1 MNTYNVSEMVLQR
14 VSFEH
19 QTLLEDNLN
28 LLNYSPDYRIL
39 FDVSDKNLSIS
50 DVYYINKNMFEIQDV
65 IQTINWHY
73 QTRNM
78 DRITTNIKE
87 YDSNGNVTNIRPRG
101 SLKREN
107 QNTRAEA
114 FSNLGKQS
122 FVTFRAMIE
131 TFKRLSKKM
140 NDDDILNN
148 FQIAYYMDRAGK
160 LGGDTGIGG

>member
-1 MNTYNVSEMVLQR
+1 MNTYNVSERVLQR

-19 QTLLEDNLN
+19 QTLIEDNLN
-28 LLNYSPDYRIL
+28 LLNYSPEYRIL
-39 FDVSDKNLSIS
+39 FDVNDKNLSIS
-50 DVYYINKNMFEIQDV
+50 DVYYINKNMTEIHDV

-78 DRITTNIKE
+78 DRINTDIDE
-87 YDSNGNVTNIRPRG
+87 RSRG
-101 SLKREN
+101 SLKQEN
-107 QNTRAEA
+107 QNTREKA
-114 FSNLGKQS
+114 FTNLGKRS

-131 TFKRLSKKM
+131 TFKRLSKIM

-148 FQIAYYMDRAGK
+148 FQVAYYMDKQGL

>member
-1 MNTYNVSEMVLQR
+1 MNTYNVSEKVLQR
-14 VSFEH
+14 VSFEN
-19 QTLLEDNLN
+19 QVLIEDNLN

-39 FDVSDKNLSIS
+39 FNVNDKNLSIS
-50 DVYYINKNMFEIQDV
+50 DVYYINKNMTEIHDV

-78 DRITTNIKE
+78 DRTTTDIDE
-87 YDSNGNVTNIRPRG
+87 RSRG
-101 SLKREN
+101 SLKQEN
-107 QNTRAEA
+107 QNTREKA
-114 FSNLGKQS
+114 FTNLGKQS

-131 TFKRLSKKM
+131 TFKRLSKIM

-148 FQIAYYMDRAGK
+148 FQVAYYMDKQGL

>member
-1 MNTYNVSEMVLQR
+1 MNTYNVSEKVLQR
-14 VSFEH
+14 VSFEN
-19 QTLLEDNLN
+19 QTLIEDNLN

-39 FDVSDKNLSIS
+39 FDVNDKNLSIS
-50 DVYYINKNMFEIQDV
+50 DVYYINKNMTEIHDV

-78 DRITTNIKE
+78 DRTTTDIDE
-87 YDSNGNVTNIRPRG
+87 RSRG
-101 SLKREN
+101 SLKQEN
-107 QNTRAEA
+107 QNTREKA
-114 FSNLGKQS
+114 FTNLGKQS

-131 TFKRLSKKM
+131 TFKRLSKIM

-148 FQIAYYMDRAGK
+148 FQVAYYMDKQGL

>member
-1 MNTYNVSEMVLQR
+1 MNTYNVSEKVLQR
-14 VSFEH
+14 VSFEN
-19 QTLLEDNLN
+19 QTLIEDNLN
-28 LLNYSPDYRIL
+28 LLNYSREYRIL
-39 FDVSDKNLSIS
+39 FNVSDKNLSIS
-50 DVYYINKNMFEIQDV
+50 DVYYINKNMYEIQDV

-101 SLKREN
+101 SLKKEN
-107 QNTRAEA
+107 QNTREKA
-114 FSNLGKQS
+114 FSNLGKRS

-131 TFKRLSKKM
+131 TFKRLSKIM

-148 FQIAYYMDRAGK
+148 FQVAYYMDKQGL

>member
-1 MNTYNVSEMVLQR
+1 MNTYNVSEKVLQR

-19 QTLLEDNLN
+19 QTLLDDNLN

-50 DVYYINKNMFEIQDV
+50 DVYYINKNMTEIHDV

-78 DRITTNIKE
+78 DRTTTDIDE
-87 YDSNGNVTNIRPRG
+87 RSRG
-101 SLKREN
+101 SLKQEN
-107 QNTRAEA
+107 QNTREKA
-114 FSNLGKQS
+114 FTNLGKQS

-131 TFKRLSKKM
+131 TFKRLSKIM

-148 FQIAYYMDRAGK
+148 FQIAYYMDKQGL

>member
-1 MNTYNVSEMVLQR
+1 MNTYNVSEKVLQR
-14 VSFEH
+14 VSFEN

-28 LLNYSPDYRIL
+28 LLNYSPEYRIL
-39 FDVSDKNLSIS
+39 FNVNDKNLSIS
-50 DVYYINKNMFEIQDV
+50 DVYYINKNMTEIHDV

-78 DRITTNIKE
+78 DRTTTDIDE
-87 YDSNGNVTNIRPRG
+87 RSRG
-101 SLKREN
+101 SLKQEN
-107 QNTRAEA
+107 QNTREKA
-114 FSNLGKQS
+114 FINLGKQS

-131 TFKRLSKKM
+131 TFKRLSKIM

-148 FQIAYYMDRAGK
+148 FQVAYYMDKQGL

>member
-1 MNTYNVSEMVLQR
+1 MNTYNVSERVLQR

-39 FDVSDKNLSIS
+39 FNVNDKNLSIS
-50 DVYYINKNMFEIQDV
+50 DVYYINKNMTEIHDV

-78 DRITTNIKE
+78 DRTTTDIDE
-87 YDSNGNVTNIRPRG
+87 RSRG
-101 SLKREN
+101 SLKQEN
-107 QNTRAEA
+107 QNTREKA
-114 FSNLGKQS
+114 FTNLGKQS

-131 TFKRLSKKM
+131 TFKRLSKIM

-148 FQIAYYMDRAGK
+148 FQVAYYMDKQGL

>member
-1 MNTYNVSEMVLQR
+1 MNTYNVSEKVLQR
-14 VSFEH
+14 VSFEQ

-28 LLNYSPDYRIL
+28 LLNYSPEYRIL
-39 FDVSDKNLSIS
+39 FNVNDKNLSIS
-50 DVYYINKNMFEIQDV
+50 DVYYINKNMTEIHDV

-78 DRITTNIKE
+78 DRTTTDIDE
-87 YDSNGNVTNIRPRG
+87 RSRG
-101 SLKREN
+101 SLKQEN
-107 QNTRAEA
+107 QNTREKA
-114 FSNLGKQS
+114 FTNLGKRS

-131 TFKRLSKKM
+131 TFKRLSKIM

-148 FQIAYYMDRAGK
+148 FQVAYYMDKQGL

>member
-1 MNTYNVSEMVLQR
+1 MNTYNVSEKVLQR
-14 VSFEH
+14 VSFKN
-19 QTLLEDNLN
+19 QVLIEDNLY

-39 FDVSDKNLSIS
+39 FNVNDKNLSIS
-50 DVYYINKNMFEIQDV
+50 DVYYINKNMTEIHDV

-78 DRITTNIKE
+78 DRTTTDIDE
-87 YDSNGNVTNIRPRG
+87 RSRG
-101 SLKREN
+101 SLKQEN
-107 QNTRAEA
+107 QNTREKA
-114 FSNLGKQS
+114 FTNLGKQS

-131 TFKRLSKKM
+131 TFKRLSKIM

-148 FQIAYYMDRAGK
+148 FQVAYYMDKQGL

>member
-1 MNTYNVSEMVLQR
+1 MNTYNVSEKVLQR
-14 VSFEH
+14 VSFEN

-28 LLNYSPDYRIL
+28 LLNYSPEYRIL
-39 FDVSDKNLSIS
+39 FNVNDKNLSIS
-50 DVYYINKNMFEIQDV
+50 DVYYINKNMTEIHDV

-78 DRITTNIKE
+78 DRINTDIDE
-87 YDSNGNVTNIRPRG
+87 RSRG
-101 SLKREN
+101 SLKQEN
-107 QNTRAEA
+107 QNTREKA
-114 FSNLGKQS
+114 FTNLGKQS

-131 TFKRLSKKM
+131 TFKRLSKIM

-148 FQIAYYMDRAGK
+148 FQVAYYMDKQGL

>member
-1 MNTYNVSEMVLQR
+1 MNTYNVSEKVLQR
-14 VSFEH
+14 VSFEN
-19 QTLLEDNLN
+19 QTLIEDNLN

-50 DVYYINKNMFEIQDV
+50 DVYYINKNMTEIHDV

-78 DRITTNIKE
+78 DRTTTDIDE
-87 YDSNGNVTNIRPRG
+87 RSRG
-101 SLKREN
+101 SLKQEN
-107 QNTRAEA
+107 QNTREKA
-114 FSNLGKQS
+114 FTNLGKQS
-122 FVTFRAMIE
+122 FVTLRAMIE
-131 TFKRLSKKM
+131 TFKRLSKIM

-148 FQIAYYMDRAGK
+148 FQVAYYMDKQGL

>member
-1 MNTYNVSEMVLQR
+1 MNTYNVSERVLQR

-19 QTLLEDNLN
+19 QTLIEDNLN
-28 LLNYSPDYRIL
+28 LLNYSPEYRIL
-39 FDVSDKNLSIS
+39 FDVNDKNLSIS
-50 DVYYINKNMFEIQDV
+50 DVYYINKNMTEIHDV

-78 DRITTNIKE
+78 DRITTDIDE
-87 YDSNGNVTNIRPRG
+87 RSRG
-101 SLKREN
+101 SLKQEN
-107 QNTRAEA
+107 QNTREKA
-114 FSNLGKQS
+114 FTNLGKRS

-131 TFKRLSKKM
+131 TFKRLSKIM

-148 FQIAYYMDRAGK
+148 FQVAYYMDKQGL

>member
-1 MNTYNVSEMVLQR
+1 MNTYNVSEKVLQR

-28 LLNYSPDYRIL
+28 LLNYSPEYRIL
-39 FDVSDKNLSIS
+39 FNVNDKNLSIS
-50 DVYYINKNMFEIQDV
+50 DVYYINKNMTEIHDV

-78 DRITTNIKE
+78 DRINTDIDE
-87 YDSNGNVTNIRPRG
+87 RSRG
-101 SLKREN
+101 SLKQEN
-107 QNTRAEA
+107 QNTREKA
-114 FSNLGKQS
+114 FTNLGKQS

-131 TFKRLSKKM
+131 TFKRLSKIM

-148 FQIAYYMDRAGK
+148 FQVAYYMDKQGL

>member
-1 MNTYNVSEMVLQR
+1 MNTYNVSEKVLQR

-19 QTLLEDNLN
+19 QTLIEDNLN

-39 FDVSDKNLSIS
+39 FNVNDKNLSIS
-50 DVYYINKNMFEIQDV
+50 DVYYINKNMTEIHDV

-78 DRITTNIKE
+78 DRITTDIDE
-87 YDSNGNVTNIRPRG
+87 RSRG
-101 SLKREN
+101 SLKQEN
-107 QNTRAEA
+107 QNTREKA
-114 FSNLGKQS
+114 FTNLGKKS

-131 TFKRLSKKM
+131 TFKRLSKIM

-148 FQIAYYMDRAGK
+148 FQVAYYMDKQGL

>member
-1 MNTYNVSEMVLQR
+1 MNTYNVSEKVLQR

-28 LLNYSPDYRIL
+28 LLNYSPEYRIL
-39 FDVSDKNLSIS
+39 FNVNDKKLSIS
-50 DVYYINKNMFEIQDV
+50 DVYYINKNMTEIHDV

-78 DRITTNIKE
+78 DRINTDIDE
-87 YDSNGNVTNIRPRG
+87 RSRG
-101 SLKREN
+101 SLKQEN
-107 QNTRAEA
+107 QNTREKA
-114 FSNLGKQS
+114 FTNLGKQS

-131 TFKRLSKKM
+131 TFKRLSKIM

-148 FQIAYYMDRAGK
+148 FQVAYYMDKQGL

>member
-1 MNTYNVSEMVLQR
+1 MNTYNVSERVLQR
-14 VSFEH
+14 VSFEN
-19 QTLLEDNLN
+19 QTLIEDNLN

-39 FDVSDKNLSIS
+39 FNVSDKNLSIS
-50 DVYYINKNMFEIQDV
+50 DVYYINKNMTEIHDV

-78 DRITTNIKE
+78 DRINTDIDE
-87 YDSNGNVTNIRPRG
+87 RSRG
-101 SLKREN
+101 SLKQEN
-107 QNTRAEA
+107 QNTREKA
-114 FSNLGKQS
+114 FTNLGKRS

-131 TFKRLSKKM
+131 TFKRLSKIM

-148 FQIAYYMDRAGK
+148 FQVAYYMDKQGL

>member
-1 MNTYNVSEMVLQR
+1 MNTYDVSEKVLQR
-14 VSFEH
+14 VSFKN
-19 QTLLEDNLN
+19 QVLIEDNLY

-39 FDVSDKNLSIS
+39 FNVNDKNLSIS
-50 DVYYINKNMFEIQDV
+50 DVYYINKNMTEIHDV

-78 DRITTNIKE
+78 DRINTDI
-87 YDSNGNVTNIRPRG
+87 DGRSRG
-101 SLKREN
+101 SLKQEN
-107 QNTRAEA
+107 QNTREKA
-114 FSNLGKQS
+114 FTNLGKQS

-131 TFKRLSKKM
+131 TFKRLSKIM

-148 FQIAYYMDRAGK
+148 FQVAYYMDKQGL

>member
-1 MNTYNVSEMVLQR
+1 MNTYNVSEKVLQR
-14 VSFEH
+14 VSFEN

-39 FDVSDKNLSIS
+39 FNVNDKNLSIS
-50 DVYYINKNMFEIQDV
+50 DVYYINKNMTEIHDV

-78 DRITTNIKE
+78 DRTTTDIDE
-87 YDSNGNVTNIRPRG
+87 RSRG
-101 SLKREN
+101 SLKQEN
-107 QNTRAEA
+107 QNTREKA
-114 FSNLGKQS
+114 FINLGKQS

-131 TFKRLSKKM
+131 TFKRLSKIM

-148 FQIAYYMDRAGK
+148 FQVAYYMDKQGL

>member
-1 MNTYNVSEMVLQR
+1 MNTYNVSEKVLQR

-28 LLNYSPDYRIL
+28 LLNYSPEYRIL
-39 FDVSDKNLSIS
+39 FNVNDKNLSIS
-50 DVYYINKNMFEIQDV
+50 DVYYINKNMTEIHDV

-78 DRITTNIKE
+78 DRTTTDIDE
-87 YDSNGNVTNIRPRG
+87 RSRG
-101 SLKREN
+101 SLKQEN
-107 QNTRAEA
+107 QNTREKA
-114 FSNLGKQS
+114 FNNLGKQS

-131 TFKRLSKKM
+131 TFKRLSKIM

-148 FQIAYYMDRAGK
+148 FQVAYYMDKQGL

>member
-1 MNTYNVSEMVLQR
+1 MNTYNVSERVLQR

-28 LLNYSPDYRIL
+28 LLNYSPEYRIL

-50 DVYYINKNMFEIQDV
+50 DVYYINKSMTEIHDV

-78 DRITTNIKE
+78 DRTTTDIDE
-87 YDSNGNVTNIRPRG
+87 RSRG
-101 SLKREN
+101 SLKQEN
-107 QNTRAEA
+107 QNTREKA

-131 TFKRLSKKM
+131 TFKRLSKIM

-148 FQIAYYMDRAGK
+148 FQVAYYMDKQGL

>member
-1 MNTYNVSEMVLQR
+1 MNTYNVSEKVLQR
-14 VSFEH
+14 VSFEN

-28 LLNYSPDYRIL
+28 LLNYSPEYRIL
-39 FDVSDKNLSIS
+39 FNVNDKNLSIS
-50 DVYYINKNMFEIQDV
+50 DVYYINKNMTEIHDV

-78 DRITTNIKE
+78 DRTTTDIDE
-87 YDSNGNVTNIRPRG
+87 RSRG
-101 SLKREN
+101 SLKQEN
-107 QNTRAEA
+107 QNTREKA
-114 FSNLGKQS
+114 FTNLGKRS

-131 TFKRLSKKM
+131 TFKRLSKIM

-148 FQIAYYMDRAGK
+148 FQVAYYMDKQGL

>member
-1 MNTYNVSEMVLQR
+1 MNTYNVSEKVLQR
-14 VSFEH
+14 VSFEN
-19 QTLLEDNLN
+19 QTLIEDNLN

-50 DVYYINKNMFEIQDV
+50 DVYYINKNMTEIHDV

-78 DRITTNIKE
+78 DRTTTDIDE
-87 YDSNGNVTNIRPRG
+87 RSRG
-101 SLKREN
+101 SLKQEN
-107 QNTRAEA
+107 QNTREKA
-114 FSNLGKQS
+114 FTNLGKQS

-131 TFKRLSKKM
+131 TFKRLSKIM

-148 FQIAYYMDRAGK
+148 FQIAYYMDKQGL

>member
-1 MNTYNVSEMVLQR
+1 MNTYNVSEKVLQR
-14 VSFEH
+14 VSFEN
-19 QTLLEDNLN
+19 QTLIDDNLN
-28 LLNYSPDYRIL
+28 LLNYSSDYRIL

-50 DVYYINKNMFEIQDV
+50 DVYYINKNMTEIHDV

-78 DRITTNIKE
+78 DRTTTDIDE
-87 YDSNGNVTNIRPRG
+87 RSRG
-101 SLKREN
+101 SLKQEN
-107 QNTRAEA
+107 QNTREKA
-114 FSNLGKQS
+114 FTNLGKQS

-131 TFKRLSKKM
+131 TFKRLSKIM

-148 FQIAYYMDRAGK
+148 FQVAYYMDKQGL